1 MGRSSFNN
9 KARIGI
15 VVALALLASVSLSTA
30 QALELVMFDA
40 SWCGYCRQFR
50 KEVVPTYQRTALGRR
65 IPLAIVDLDDQE
77 RVSFDLDES
86 IEGVPTFVLVQ
97 RGSEVARF
105 AGYEGAADFFATL
118 AEHAEPYLKE

>member
-1 MGRSSFNN
+1 MGRSF
-9 KARIGI
+9 KAWTGTIA
-15 VVALALLASVSLSTA
+15 ALALSALLASVPLSTA

-50 KEVVPTYQRTALGRR
+50 NEVVPTYQRTALGRR

-77 RVSFDLDES
+77 RVSFELDES

-105 AGYEGAADFFATL
+105 SGYSGPRAFFATL